1 MKRYTYTVT
10 VLGQTYECGS
20 LREVGECCNRAF
32 GAPIVSV
39 DMLLNYFSR
48 PHVVSKRLLGT
59 HIQLSRVERMAKAQA
74 KAKPDASLL
83 V

>member
-32 GAPIVSV
+32 GAPIVSI

-48 PHVVSKRLLGT
+48 PHVVS
-59 HIQLSRVERMAKAQA
+59 
-74 KAKPDASLL
+74 
-83 V
+83 